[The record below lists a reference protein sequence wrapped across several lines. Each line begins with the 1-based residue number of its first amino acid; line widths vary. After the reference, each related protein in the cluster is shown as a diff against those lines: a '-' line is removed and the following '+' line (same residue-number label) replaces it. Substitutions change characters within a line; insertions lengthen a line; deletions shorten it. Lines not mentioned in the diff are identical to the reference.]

1 MKQLIVFAAVGSL
14 MVSPLAAAG
23 DRYDRHDKRWG
34 PPAHSAAYHGSRGN
48 YRYPAYPSGHQYYKN
63 RKGGD
68 DDEAAW
74 AIGGLVL
81 GAIIGSAAAR
91 SEQRRIESA
100 PASTPLPPP
109 QKRKVVTCYDEVA
122 YGEDGEPYVARQ
134 CYENWR

>member
-14 MVSPLAAAG
+14 LVSPLAAAG

-34 PPAHSAAYHGSRGN
+34 PPAHSAAYHGSRGY
-48 YRYPAYPSGHQYYKN
+48 YRYPAYPPGYHHKHH
-63 RKGGD
+63 KGSDND
-68 DDEAAW
+68 DAAW

-91 SEQRRIESA
+91 SEQRRVEAA

-109 QKRKVVTCYDEVA
+109 QQRKVVTCYDEVA